1 MIVNPEYVIAVA
13 SVILFVSLMVGKAGS
28 RFGVPSL
35 LLFLGVGMLFGC
47 DGLGIEFDDAYVTQF
62 ISMLALTIILFSGG
76 MDTNFA
82 DIKPVM
88 AQGTVMATA
97 GVFLTTLLT
106 GGFIYWLFHLFGSVV
121 TLTFPESLLL
131 AAVMSSTDS
140 ASVFS
145 ILRDKSVHLKEH
157 LRPMLELE
165 SGSNDPMAYLLT
177 ILLITYI
184 QSGGM
189 SVGEGALALVLQL
202 VVGTLVGILAGKLTI
217 LVINKIDMVNASF
230 YPIMLLALAF
240 FTFAATTLCKGNGY
254 LAVYIA
260 GLLVGNARIV
270 HKKSIK
276 TFFDGFTW
284 LWQIVMFLTLG
295 LLVTPHELIPV
306 AGVGL
311 LVGAFLVLLARPLS
325 VFLCLFPFKSFS
337 LKGKLYISWVGLRG
351 AVPII
356 FATYPLI
363 ARIEHASMFFNI
375 VFFITLLSLLVQ
387 GTTVTQSARWL
398 NLVKKPE
405 WEDEFGIDL
414 PEDIK
419 STLSEI
425 KVTPELL
432 AHGNMLMNLPLP
444 DHTLAVMVKRDGH
457 FFVPKG
463 NTVFKENDRILM
475 ISDYDDALL
484 KAYEEL
490 GVKDFTIKKNL

>member
-1 MIVNPEYVIAVA
+1 MIANPEHIIAAA
-13 SVILFVSLMVGKAGS
+13 SVILFVSLVVGKAGS

-35 LLFLGVGMLFGC
+35 LLFLAVGMLFGC
-47 DGLGIEFDDAYVTQF
+47 DGLGIQFDNAYVTQF

-82 DIKPVM
+82 DVKPVV
-88 AQGTVMATA
+88 AQGAVMATA

-106 GGFIYWLFHLFGSVV
+106 GSFIYWLFHQFGSVV
-121 TLTFPESLLL
+121 TLTFPEALLL

-145 ILRDKSVHLKEH
+145 ILRDKSVHLKEN

-189 SVGEGALALVLQL
+189 SVGDGVLALILQLFVGALA
-202 VVGTLVGILAGKLTI
+202 GIVAGKLTI
-217 LVINKIDMVNASF
+217 WAINKINMANTSF

-295 LLVTPHELIPV
+295 LLVNPHELIPI
-306 AGVGL
+306 AGIGL

-325 VFLCLFPFKSFS
+325 VFLCLSPFKNFS

-363 ARIEHASMFFNI
+363 AGIEHASMFFNI

-387 GTTVTQSARWL
+387 GTTVTQSAKWL
-398 NLVKKPE
+398 NLTKEPK
-405 WEDEFGIDL
+405 WKDEFGIDL

-425 KVTPELL
+425 NVSPALL
-432 AHGNMLMNLPLP
+432 AHGNMLMQLPLP
-444 DHTLAVMVKRDGH
+444 DHTLAVMVKRNGH

-463 NTVFKENDRILM
+463 NTVLKENDRILM

-484 KAYEEL
+484 KAYETL
-490 GVKDFTIKKNL
+490 DVKDYTIKKNQ